1 MTAAVAESGPVVP
14 DNQSLLR
21 TAGRL
26 SAALVASARD
36 AELRLAILKRVAREL
51 GERGDGYPVF
61 LKLILIISES
71 SEVAAKK
78 VLAATL
84 ATALRRSDLPSG
96 PLTSWGASSLW
107 SADTPIR
114 AGALLQQLSPISAPK
129 RQFGPIE
136 YLTAWHA
143 QQTHRTRL
151 GEACFADGLGKL
163 VALVDHDEDARR
175 LYPNKLLTD
184 ANNELEGVYTRST
197 RDLLAQIGSAWQA
210 PDATALSVV
219 ASVVDQA
226 VIGHVPSGW
235 YLRDL

>member
-1 MTAAVAESGPVVP
+1 MTAVVAESGPATP
-14 DNQSLLR
+14 DNLALLR

-26 SAALVASARD
+26 AAALVASARD
-36 AELRLAILKRVAREL
+36 AELRLAVLKRVAREL
-51 GERGDGYPVF
+51 GERGDGYPLF
-61 LKLILIISES
+61 LKLILIVSES
-71 SEVAAKK
+71 SETSAKQL
-78 VLAATL
+78 LAATL

-107 SADTPIR
+107 AADTPIR
-114 AGALLQQLSPISAPK
+114 AGALLQQLSPVSAPK

-175 LYPNKLLTD
+175 LYPSKLLTD

-219 ASVVDQA
+219 ASVVDQD

>member
-1 MTAAVAESGPVVP
+1 MTTTAAESGPVIP

-26 SAALVASARD
+26 AAALVASSRD
-36 AELRLAILKRVAREL
+36 TELRLAVLKRVAREL
-51 GERGDGYPVF
+51 GERGDGYPLF

-71 SEVAAKK
+71 SDVSAKK
-78 VLAATL
+78 ALAATL

-114 AGALLQQLSPISAPK
+114 AGALLQQLSPVSAPK

-163 VALVDHDEDARR
+163 VALVDHDDDARR
-175 LYPNKLLTD
+175 LYPSKLLTD
-184 ANNELEGVYTRST
+184 AHDELEGVYTRST

-210 PDATALSVV
+210 VDATAHSVV
-219 ASVVDQA
+219 ASVVSNEALAD
-226 VIGHVPSGW
+226 VPSGW